1 MTRHIKMTHPTL
13 NSLYGSDTKMIQN
26 TADRTL
32 FVCVTQMLVQ
42 VVHNFDRFVF
52 GVFTCRLS
60 ALPPT
65 SLRVDNNNG
74 E

>member
-42 VVHNFDRFVF
+42 VVF
-52 GVFTCRLS
+52 GVFTCRLL

-65 SLRVDNNNG
+65 SLRVDNNG